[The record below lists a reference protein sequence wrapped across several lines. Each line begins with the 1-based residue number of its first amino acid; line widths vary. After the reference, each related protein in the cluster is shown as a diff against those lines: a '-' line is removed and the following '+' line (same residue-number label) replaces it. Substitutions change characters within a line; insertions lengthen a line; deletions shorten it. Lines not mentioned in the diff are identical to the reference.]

1 MGPAPPR
8 LDPLLDHGPLPLRA
22 AGSVARWWW
31 PTLAVAS
38 FLAVA
43 VYVTGHD
50 PSLSQRGLLTIALAA
65 LVVVLLTIHRTA
77 GPSRLARAAAEYT
90 AVALLAA
97 LLALTAAGNQP
108 AGHPPPP
115 RARPSH
121 PATARAEASQDR
133 PWVLRV
139 AAGVIRAVTRAIRAV
154 TGAAGWL
161 VDLWRQADAK
171 TDHPNR
177 SSSTTTPK
185 AEGDIPLP
193 RPCLDLDQE
202 APVTLRFADL
212 NPLGRAIIIVVAAL
226 TFGVAAISFATSYG
240 ALYAYARDT
249 GLYSDRLTRL
259 WPLLLDG
266 AFIVAQLAAILA
278 GILRGSRG
286 WPILTMLL
294 TGALT
299 VWFNLQHAGSD
310 PGRRLAAA
318 LPPVLMMLAFEIDIQ
333 IVKWVMTALGKPL
346 GPIAPPPTDGMLPGA
361 VWRSDGLDWN
371 VPPHSLPGG
380 WPPGTHGANRAGH
393 HFPENSQN
401 GQTGLPAG
409 TGREPAGVTK
419 RQRIEDYL
427 DRLDPEQLQNLTVR
441 ELTAELANE
450 GLEVT
455 ERYVKH
461 VLDQRRPTPQPRRRG
476 SGTRRPRR

>member
-1 MGPAPPR
+1 M
-8 LDPLLDHGPLPLRA
+8 
-22 AGSVARWWW
+22 ARWWW
-31 PTLAVAS
+31 PTLAVAG

-97 LLALTAAGNQP
+97 LLTLTAAGAQQLATPAAKGDANQ
-108 AGHPPPP
+108 A
-115 RARPSH
+115 
-121 PATARAEASQDR
+121 ATASADASQDR

-139 AAGVIRAVTRAIRAV
+139 AAGVIRAVTKAIRAV
-154 TGAAGWL
+154 TGAARWV

-171 TDHPNR
+171 TDQPQPDLLHHYAQGR
-177 SSSTTTPK
+177 
-185 AEGDIPLP
+185 GDGPLP

-202 APVTLRFADL
+202 VRMSLRFADL
-212 NPLGRAIIIVVAAL
+212 NPLGRAIIITVAAL

-249 GLYSDRLTRL
+249 GLYSERLTRL

-299 VWFNLQHAGSD
+299 VWFNLQHAGAD
-310 PGRRLAAA
+310 PAAA
-318 LPPVLMMLAFEIDIQ
+318 
-333 IVKWVMTALGKPL
+333 W
-346 GPIAPPPTDGMLPGA
+346 
-361 VWRSDGLDWN
+361 
-371 VPPHSLPGG
+371 
-380 WPPGTHGANRAGH
+380 
-393 HFPENSQN
+393 
-401 GQTGLPAG
+401 
-409 TGREPAGVTK
+409 
-419 RQRIEDYL
+419 
-427 DRLDPEQLQNLTVR
+427 
-441 ELTAELANE
+441 
-450 GLEVT
+450 
-455 ERYVKH
+455 
-461 VLDQRRPTPQPRRRG
+461 PRRC
-476 SGTRRPRR
+476 RRC